1 MKLLH
6 LYMLVLSVLASGPCG
21 GLFSAAHA
29 QILGGEGDLAELSLE
44 ELMHIPV
51 YAASRYAQD
60 MSDAPA
66 SVTIITGRDIKAYGY
81 CTLAEVLS
89 SVPGFY
95 MSCDRSYEYAGMRGF
110 SRPGD
115 FNTRILLLIDGVRTN
130 EVIYDSSG
138 LGADF
143 NIDVD
148 LIDRIEIVRGPG
160 SVVFGTNAFFAV
172 INVIT
177 KTGRDFD
184 GGKLSL
190 SAASFDARKGSLSY
204 GGPLKKRGE
213 FLVSG
218 SYGASDGQD
227 FYFPEFDSPGTNRG
241 ISAGLD
247 GEHFGNV
254 YGKVRYGGW
263 GLGLAL
269 MEREK
274 YRPTAAYET
283 IFGNDS
289 DRDLDRRFMA
299 DVSYRRELGG
309 GGEGSAHL
317 TFQDYAYDGYYLFA
331 SGEEGDSSF
340 SMLNMDRVRGQWW
353 GGEVKLYGEIFAHN
367 RVTAGAEYRDNFKI
381 DQENF
386 DVGTSAIYLDSRRSS
401 RITSVYA
408 QDEIRFTKRLILSV
422 GARCDHAEIPE
433 HIEPV
438 REWNISP
445 RTALI
450 LKPFS
455 RTSLKLIYG
464 EAFRNPNAFELYYN
478 DGGNTTKSNPGLD
491 PERIRTYEAVVT
503 REISNE
509 LQGKLALYRYNISGL
524 VSQRLDPS
532 DGLLQYWNMGAV
544 QANGLEVTIDG
555 KAPGIIEGRLSYS
568 YTDALYSASQA
579 RLGNS
584 PRHVAK
590 LNVMTP
596 LFHKM
601 RAAFETQYV
610 GARLTLGG
618 RTAKAYAVANLTI
631 TAKRLLG
638 RFDISAGA
646 RNLFDTRYAYPVGEE
661 LIQDALEADGRT
673 FRVKCTYVF

>member
-1 MKLLH
+1 VKLLH
-6 LYMLVLSVLASGPCG
+6 LYIFVLSALAAGPCG
-21 GLFSAAHA
+21 GLFSSTHA
-29 QILGGEGDLAELSLE
+29 QTPGDKGDLAELSLE

-66 SVTIITGRDIKAYGY
+66 SVTIITGHDIKAYGY
-81 CTLAEVLS
+81 RTLAEVLS
-89 SVPGFY
+89 GVPGFY
-95 MSCDRSYEYAGMRGF
+95 MSYDRSDYAGMRGF

-160 SVVFGTNAFFAV
+160 SIVFGTNAFFAV

-184 GGKLSL
+184 GGKLSV

-204 GGPLKKRGE
+204 GGPMTKQGE

-218 SYGASDGQD
+218 SYSASDGQD
-227 FYFPEFDSPGTNRG
+227 LYFPEFDSPETNRG
-241 ISAGLD
+241 IVTGLD
-247 GEHFGNV
+247 GERFGNA

-263 GLGLAL
+263 GLGFAL

-274 YRPTAAYET
+274 HRPTAAYGT
-283 IFGNDS
+283 IFGNDR

-309 GGEGSAHL
+309 GGEASAHL

-331 SGEEGDSSF
+331 SGVDGDPLPST
-340 SMLNMDRVRGQWW
+340 LNIDRVRGQWL
-353 GGEVKLYGEIFAHN
+353 GGEVKFCGEIFAHN

-381 DQENF
+381 DQQNF
-386 DVGTSAIYLDSRRSS
+386 DEGMSALYLDSRKST
-401 RITSVYA
+401 RITGLYL
-408 QDEIRFTKRLILSV
+408 QDEMRFTEGLSLNAGV
-422 GARCDHAEIPE
+422 RCDHTEIPE
-433 HIEPV
+433 HAEPIH
-438 REWNISP
+438 EWNISP

-450 LKPFS
+450 LKPFAG
-455 RTSLKLIYG
+455 TSLKLIYG
-464 EAFRNPNAFELYYN
+464 EAFRNPNAFELYYD
-478 DGGNTTKSNPGLD
+478 DGGNTTKSNPGLT

-503 REISNE
+503 QEISKE
-509 LQGKLALYRYNISGL
+509 LQGKLALYRCNTYDLI
-524 VSQRLDPS
+524 SQRLDTS

-544 QANGLEVTIDG
+544 QANGFEATFIG
-555 KAPGIIEGRLSYS
+555 KTPGIIEGRLSYS
-568 YTDALYSASQA
+568 YTDARNSSSDA
-579 RLGNS
+579 RLSNS
-584 PRHVAK
+584 PRNMVK
-590 LNVMTP
+590 LNLLTP
-596 LFHKM
+596 LAHKM
-601 RAAFETQYV
+601 KAAFETQYV

-618 RTAKAYAVANLTI
+618 KTVKAYATANLNV
-631 TAKRLLG
+631 TARRLLG
-638 RFDISAGA
+638 RFDISAGV
-646 RNLFDTRYAYPVGEE
+646 RNLFDTRYTYPVGEE
-661 LIQDALEADGRT
+661 FIQDALEADGRT
-673 FRVKCTYVF
+673 FRIKCTYGF